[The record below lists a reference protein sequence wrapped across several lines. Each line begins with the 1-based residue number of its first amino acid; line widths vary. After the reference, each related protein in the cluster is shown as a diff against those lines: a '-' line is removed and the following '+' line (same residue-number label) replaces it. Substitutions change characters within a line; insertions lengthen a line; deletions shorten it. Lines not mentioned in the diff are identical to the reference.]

1 MLRKSKA
8 STEKSKASAATSEIV
23 PDEAKNQ
30 KGSGKRKR
38 KSSFRDRVLGLQSI
52 LKEKI
57 VPDPLNPKV
66 HTARQRAALTAVMH
80 EIGFAGALLV
90 RKLDGSSYALIDGHE
105 RIEHFEPGEMVRCLV
120 TDLNGEEARKLLAVY
135 DPIGALAEVDVAKLD
150 ELKSSITFDSKDLD
164 DLVASVLAN
173 VPLPAVESP
182 ASSKSVSIPA
192 AGDETPVAAA
202 AAKAEEPGPPQ
213 NGAAVVVTC
222 RDKTERRKLVMKLR
236 KAGYHCKTTD

>member
-1 MLRKSKA
+1 MPRKSKA
-8 STEKSKASAATSEIV
+8 SAEKSKGAATSEIV
-23 PDEAKNQ
+23 PNEAKDQ

-38 KSSFRDRVLGLQSI
+38 KSGFRDRVLGLQSI
-52 LKEKI
+52 PKEKI

-66 HTARQRAALTAVMH
+66 HTARQRAALTAVMQ

-90 RKLDGSSYALIDGHE
+90 RKLDGNSYALIDGHE
-105 RIEHFEPGEMVRCLV
+105 RLEHFEAGAMVRCLV

-135 DPIGALAEVDVAKLD
+135 DPIGALAQVDVAKLD
-150 ELKSSITFDSKDLD
+150 ELKASIKFDSKDLD

-182 ASSKSVSIPA
+182 TANSIKIPA
-192 AGDETPVAAA
+192 AGDETAAAPA
-202 AAKAEEPGPPQ
+202 AAKAEEPTPPQ

-222 RDKTERRKLVMKLR
+222 RDKTERRKLVLKLR